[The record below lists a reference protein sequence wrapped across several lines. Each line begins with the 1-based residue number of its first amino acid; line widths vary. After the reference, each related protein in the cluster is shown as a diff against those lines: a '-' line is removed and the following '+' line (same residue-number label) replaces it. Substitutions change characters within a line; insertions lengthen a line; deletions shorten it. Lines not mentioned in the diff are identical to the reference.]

1 MLTVTFAKA
10 TKAGEVMGHRH
21 THTPGEGN
29 LSLELL
35 ATEGDS
41 NAVQAKNANTAHKAL
56 RIRPRLVIVR
66 AQVHKRKYCKQ
77 TGLRSCGSTTNS
89 GA

>member
-1 MLTVTFAKA
+1 MLTVTFTKA
-10 TKAGEVMGHRH
+10 TKAGEVIGHSTH
-21 THTPGEGN
+21 THTWEGN

-35 ATEGDS
+35 ATEGDG
-41 NAVQAKNANTAHKAL
+41 NAVQAKIANTAHKAL

-77 TGLRSCGSTTNS
+77 TGLRSCGSTTDS